1 MKKQKIKMDTQTL
14 LILIAVG
21 LAAGFLSGMV
31 GIGGGIIMV
40 PALIYFLGF
49 NQFTAQGTSLALLLF
64 PVGILG
70 VIQYYKMGYVNF
82 NLVILL
88 AIGFVAGSFIGS
100 SISLSLNQETV
111 KKIFAL
117 VLLVIAVKMLVF
129 DKPAK
134 EKAGKELMEKTGN

>member
-1 MKKQKIKMDTQTL
+1 MDTQTL

-100 SISLSLNQETV
+100 RISLSLNQETV

>member
-100 SISLSLNQETV
+100 RISLSLNQETV

>member
-1 MKKQKIKMDTQTL
+1 MDTQTL